1 MDQRVDYV
9 ESVNRAMDYVLAHLA
24 DPLPLEAVAQA
35 AGFSP
40 FHFHRVF
47 KGLMGETLNEFVR
60 RLRLERALSLMSRAP
75 TDSLTTIALQC
86 GFASSS
92 DFSRSFKQR
101 YGVAPSRFELTEL
114 KESRHAEL
122 LDLMKQNGARPNLD
136 RIPPGENPDGFTVAM
151 RSLPPRT
158 MAYLRVL
165 DPYHGGVIEAYRD
178 LMTWAEERGV
188 ADRDWY
194 GYMWDDPQVVA
205 LEDCRYDVA
214 VDVGDLPLK
223 EFGELVGRYEFPAM
237 RVGELKMKGDIALEM
252 RALDWIFRTWL
263 PESGLAPDDQPG
275 FEAWDGRPF
284 EHGTEHF
291 EIGLH
296 LPVRS

>member
-1 MDQRVDYV
+1 MDYV

-24 DPLPLEAVAQA
+24 DPLPLEVVAQA

-75 TDSLTTIALQC
+75 GDSLTTIALEC

-101 YGVAPSRFELTEL
+101 YGVAPSRFGLSEL

-122 LDLMKQNGARPNLD
+122 VDLMKQNGARPNLD
-136 RIPPGENPDGFTVAM
+136 RLPPGENPDGFSVAM
-151 RSLPPRT
+151 RSLPSRT

-165 DPYHGGVIEAYRD
+165 DPYRGGVIEAYRD
-178 LMTWAEERGV
+178 LMSWAEERGV

-214 VDVGDLPLK
+214 VDVGDLPPK

-252 RALDWIFRTWL
+252 RALDWLFRTWL

-291 EIGLH
+291 EIALH
-296 LPVRS
+296 VPVR